1 VEYADYKIKLNS
13 KPTKWDTATGVLQ
26 TNGTVQIEGFIL
38 PQFAQKRYIT
48 SSLHMY
54 QKRPQG
60 KYDFILG
67 HDLLQ
72 EIGFDI
78 YYSASQFVWDN
89 IIVNMVPCGY
99 STQKKIETTSKMW
112 RKRSETETMQI
123 AIHELQVT
131 EIKPAEYKPVDIK
144 EVVEKQTHLTPFERI
159 QLQTM
164 LIDFQD
170 LFKGQRGQYNGEPIE
185 LELLPGSKPFYAKPF
200 SIPKAYQQ
208 VTRDEIARLESI
220 GLLTKVTV
228 AEWAAPTFIIP
239 KKNKTVRVITDFH
252 GLNKCLKRNPFPMP
266 KIPDIFQGMEIQVC
280 DDNRP
285 KYGLLL
291 HAVIRQ
297 SKETMHDKLT
307 VGPLSIQHA
316 THGNQARNRYLPAT
330 HERHFF

>member
-54 QKRPQG
+54 QKRPQD

-89 IIVNMVPCGY
+89 IIVDMVPCGY
-99 STQKKIETTSKMW
+99 WTQKKIETMTKMW
-112 RKRSETETMQI
+112 RKRSETETAQI
-123 AIHELQVT
+123 VIHELQVT
-131 EIKPAEYKPVDIK
+131 EIKPAEYKPVEIK

-208 VTRDEIARLESI
+208 VTRDEIARLE
-220 GLLTKVTV
+220 
-228 AEWAAPTFIIP
+228 
-239 KKNKTVRVITDFH
+239 
-252 GLNKCLKRNPFPMP
+252 
-266 KIPDIFQGMEIQVC
+266 
-280 DDNRP
+280 
-285 KYGLLL
+285 
-291 HAVIRQ
+291 
-297 SKETMHDKLT
+297 
-307 VGPLSIQHA
+307 
-316 THGNQARNRYLPAT
+316 
-330 HERHFF
+330 